1 LIVKRLSP
9 LLLLPSLMIGLP
21 ATVLAERYQVST
33 DQDGQTRIE
42 QVESDDSDTDTK
54 TKQKTI
60 PSAEPQYDAAP
71 DAKLP
76 SNSRIQVWGVNE
88 SAPPY
93 EMNSSEVTSAPD
105 EKPVIVHDDRTPEQP
120 GQTDGSAESSPKG
133 IGLFEQNLLDSE
145 GKTREQMLLDLE
157 SARERQPKRF
167 LVEGER
173 YVDGDAL
180 LEDETLAEEGPRY
193 FTTVDAEGRPL
204 NVFYSPVLEK
214 RARQLESEDTW
225 RLAKG
230 TEFFPQ
236 DADIRLVDESQL
248 DSVAR
253 QILDEGQ
260 KREFFAG
267 FARMCCNALPHRAT
281 HQLVDGVV
289 IFHEFGNDDLP
300 YRFAEGDS
308 RFVLIRVPD
317 ADTNY
322 TVRVRSFIREFS
334 RMGIEHGLFL
344 PQITLLDAA
353 KNPLRLIRNIGYTYV
368 AETWTNYAYL
378 EGIFEIR
385 RETETAQESFILL
398 HTDTETLRKVSFF
411 QTEEETIQ
419 VQHLPTGSISVDL
432 YP

>member
-1 LIVKRLSP
+1 
-9 LLLLPSLMIGLP
+9 
-21 ATVLAERYQVST
+21 
-33 DQDGQTRIE
+33 
-42 QVESDDSDTDTK
+42 
-54 TKQKTI
+54 
-60 PSAEPQYDAAP
+60 
-71 DAKLP
+71 
-76 SNSRIQVWGVNE
+76 
-88 SAPPY
+88 
-93 EMNSSEVTSAPD
+93 
-105 EKPVIVHDDRTPEQP
+105 
-120 GQTDGSAESSPKG
+120 
-133 IGLFEQNLLDSE
+133 
-145 GKTREQMLLDLE
+145 
-157 SARERQPKRF
+157 
-167 LVEGER
+167 
-173 YVDGDAL
+173 
-180 LEDETLAEEGPRY
+180 
-193 FTTVDAEGRPL
+193 
-204 NVFYSPVLEK
+204 
-214 RARQLESEDTW
+214 
-225 RLAKG
+225 
-230 TEFFPQ
+230 
-236 DADIRLVDESQL
+236 
-248 DSVAR
+248 
-253 QILDEGQ
+253 
-260 KREFFAG
+260 
-267 FARMCCNALPHRAT
+267 MCCNALPHRAT